1 MMLEMEDEAAIF
13 HHETAKTADLG
24 QTQPKGDEV

>member
-13 HHETAKTADLG
+13 HHETAKPADQG
-24 QTQPKGDEV
+24 VNPSKGNEV

>member
-13 HHETAKTADLG
+13 HHETAAPANHGVD
-24 QTQPKGDEV
+24 PAKGNEV